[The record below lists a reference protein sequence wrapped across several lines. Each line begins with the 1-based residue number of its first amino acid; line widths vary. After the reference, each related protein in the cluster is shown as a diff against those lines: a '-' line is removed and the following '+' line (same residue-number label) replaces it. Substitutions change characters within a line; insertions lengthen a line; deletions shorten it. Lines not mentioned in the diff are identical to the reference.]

1 MRSELADSVLA
12 IRFDTLTLKCIAGP
26 ETLRFGGESRR
37 KVKRLWSRF
46 DDSACDSPYVSPR
59 DSPAWPFLSPH
70 YISIT
75 GETPDLPEF
84 NYLNRVAF
92 TLIRIVCRFSLRFT
106 SPSRKVNLEVKLQF

>member
-46 DDSACDSPYVSPR
+46 DDSAC

-106 SPSRKVNLEVKLQF
+106 SPSRKVNREVKLQF